1 MDNNNTEEKLPE
13 QETIDAPEPQAK
25 WVFILNWK
33 IQWRYQMLFSIF

>member
-33 IQWRYQMLFSIF
+33 YDNDDEILLLK